1 MTNPDGPS
9 AAADE
14 PRAAGRR
21 RLSRREVGARAEEL
35 VATHLAAAGLE
46 ILGVNVRVGRLEL
59 DVVARDGAVIVVVEV
74 RARGPGAWVRPLDS
88 IDARKRERVRRAGEL
103 LWQQRFAS
111 DASIERMRFDA
122 AAVETSAE
130 GEARIEIVK
139 AAF

>member
-1 MTNPDGPS
+1 M
-9 AAADE
+9 
-14 PRAAGRR
+14 
-21 RLSRREVGARAEEL
+21 SRREIGARAEEL
-35 VATHLAAAGLE
+35 VAARLVAAGLE

-122 AAVETSAE
+122 AAVDTSAD